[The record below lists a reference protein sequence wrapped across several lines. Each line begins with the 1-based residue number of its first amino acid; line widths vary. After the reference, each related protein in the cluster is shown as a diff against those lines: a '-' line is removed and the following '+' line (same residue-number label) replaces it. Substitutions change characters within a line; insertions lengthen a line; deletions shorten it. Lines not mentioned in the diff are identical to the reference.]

1 MPVDPLLVAAGLYA
15 GLFLVAF
22 SAATILP
29 LQSEAAVVG
38 MVLADHDALA
48 VVLVAGAG
56 NTLGAATNWL
66 LGRGIERFRDRKW
79 FPVGP
84 RTLRRAEHWYRRHG
98 RWTLLL
104 SWLPLG
110 GDALTM
116 IAGVLREP
124 LPVFLLFV
132 AVGKLARYAVVVA
145 VALGL
150 A

>member
-1 MPVDPLLVAAGLYA
+1 MIVAGLYA

-22 SAATILP
+22 GAATILP

-38 MVLADHDALA
+38 MVLADHDAGL

-66 LGRGIERFRDRKW
+66 LGRGVERFRHRRW

-84 RTLRRAEHWYRRHG
+84 GALRRAEGWYRRYG
-98 RWTLLL
+98 RWSLLL

-110 GDALTM
+110 GDALT
-116 IAGVLREP
+116 IVAGVLREP
-124 LPVFLLFV
+124 LAVFLLLV
-132 AVGKLARYAVVVA
+132 AIGKIGRYVVV
-145 VALGL
+145 VGLALGL